1 MYDNI
6 GGKIKGLAKT
16 MFIVEAIGAVIMGI
30 ALLTTDDDFIL
41 AGLLTL
47 FCGPIVAWIGSW
59 ILYAFGEL
67 VEDVRDIRDLK
78 CLNKEQPKTK
88 SIVMQNME
96 SSKQEPKPTI
106 CNKCELCGKESEN
119 LHRCKINDTVGWAD
133 LCDECAKE
141 H

>member
-16 MFIVEAIGAVIMGI
+16 MFIVEAIGAVITGI
-30 ALLTTDDDFIL
+30 VLLATDDDLIF

-47 FCGPIVAWIGSW
+47 FCGPIIAWVSSW
-59 ILYAFGEL
+59 VLYAFGEL
-67 VEDVRDIRDLK
+67 VEDVHNIRDLK
-78 CLNKEQPKTK
+78 CLNKEQSKSK

-96 SSKQEPKPTI
+96 SSKQEAEPTI